1 MPGKMQMSWSYDM
14 HLFKHKK
21 NFMYLCIYENIFS
34 LYIYENC
41 YQSVRFGFFFLK
53 KRAKLALFMFNIGPN
68 AKR

>member
-21 NFMYLCIYENIFS
+21 NFMYLCIYENIFFYTFMKIVTKVCDLVS
-34 LYIYENC
+34 
-41 YQSVRFGFFFLK
+41 FFLK

>member
-21 NFMYLCIYENIFS
+21 TLCIYVFMKTFF